1 MFANRIESVI
11 VSSTQIIDR
20 ITLKKYPPVKV
31 SMNITVGGR
40 EKSEQ
45 GKRVG
50 RGYAIMGLGF
60 DPW

>member
-1 MFANRIESVI
+1 VI

-45 GKRVG
+45 GKRVDFFSDCSFPLTIDD
-50 RGYAIMGLGF
+50 Y
-60 DPW
+60 

>member
-45 GKRVG
+45 GKRVD
-50 RGYAIMGLGF
+50 F
-60 DPW
+60 